1 MFKISIVKYE
11 KMINE
16 IVDALNL
23 RDYDFDAIHD
33 HIESID
39 MNFNVHENEQQIIDD
54 LIIDNIESLYDAIN
68 DLIEILRV
76 NRYFEMKYE
85 NNQFVFTKND
95 DDEFVANNT
104 IYHENDNTIEYVEI
118 ERVTIEQIDEFES
131 NM

>member
-1 MFKISIVKYE
+1 MFKMSIVKYE
-11 KMINE
+11 TMINA

-39 MNFNVHENEQQIIDD
+39 MNFDVHENEQQIIDD
-54 LIIDNIESLYDAIN
+54 LIINNIESLYDAIN

-95 DDEFVANNT
+95 DDEFVANHT
-104 IYHENDNTIEYVEI
+104 IYHANDNTI
-118 ERVTIEQIDEFES
+118 
-131 NM
+131 